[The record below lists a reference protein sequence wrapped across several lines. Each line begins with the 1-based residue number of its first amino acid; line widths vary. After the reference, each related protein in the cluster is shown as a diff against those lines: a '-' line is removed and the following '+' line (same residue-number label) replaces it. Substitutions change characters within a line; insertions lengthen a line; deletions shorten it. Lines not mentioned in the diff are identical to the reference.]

1 MASNSVEVKK
11 KNQGRQESSEN
22 AHHSLLNLS
31 STKSEIL
38 KSFETLEM
46 LKFGNFTNFEFC
58 RGLETLMQNRRRS
71 LFFQT
76 VDLGEMVMC
85 LEDLI
90 NYFAQPEDEMG
101 N

>member
-1 MASNSVEVKK
+1 MY
-11 KNQGRQESSEN
+11 
-22 AHHSLLNLS
+22 
-31 STKSEIL
+31 
-38 KSFETLEM
+38 
-46 LKFGNFTNFEFC
+46 KFGNFTNLEFC